1 MEQTIYLIVRNII
14 QASFHDFLVPKPKIY
29 LCQLSDLASM
39 NMVLARERLICFS
52 TAKIYPGKK
61 SNFRYFME
69 RFSHKAMVT
78 LDKIVG
84 KLNGS

>member
-1 MEQTIYLIVRNII
+1 MIFLI
-14 QASFHDFLVPKPKIY
+14 PKPKIY
-29 LCQLSDLASM
+29 LCQLSDLASV

-52 TAKIYPGKK
+52 PAKIHAGKR

-69 RFSHKAMVT
+69 RFSHRAMVT
-78 LDKIVG
+78 LDKIAG